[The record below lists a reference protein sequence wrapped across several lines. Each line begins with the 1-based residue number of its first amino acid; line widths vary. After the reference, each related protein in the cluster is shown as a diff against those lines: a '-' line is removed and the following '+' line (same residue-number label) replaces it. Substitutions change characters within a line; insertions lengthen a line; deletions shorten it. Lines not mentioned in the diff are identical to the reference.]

1 MGIDPSTGLLKID
14 QGGDFG
20 PMEWF
25 GDRTESVFRRVSI
38 DSIKE
43 SLGEFIL
50 DEGLGLSDNGRK
62 SNIDVANDD
71 MAKSTDERI
80 KEGLDMN
87 NSPRKILKLK

>member
-1 MGIDPSTGLLKID
+1 MGIDPSNGLLRID

-20 PMEWF
+20 PMEWG
-25 GDRTESVFRRVSI
+25 GDRTESIFRHVSL

-50 DEGLGLSDNGRK
+50 DEGVGTGDNERK

-87 NSPRKILKLK
+87 NSPMKILKLK